1 MTHLTHP
8 MTGAMKP
15 SEQTASTAAP
25 APGKGNHGM
34 RAPKVVVSS
43 ERPLHEAVRQFKRD
57 LITMTLEATGGNR
70 SEAARRL
77 GIQRTYLHRLIR
89 ELEIQ
94 IPAPEG
100 RRDRAAGRRDVS

>member
-1 MTHLTHP
+1 MTPLTHP

-25 APGKGNHGM
+25 APGEGNHGL
-34 RAPKVVVSS
+34 RAPRVVVAS
-43 ERPLHEAVRQFKRD
+43 ECPLHEAVRQFKRE
-57 LITMTLEATGGNR
+57 LITMTLEAARGNR

-94 IPAPEG
+94 IAAPGG
-100 RRDRAAGRRDVS
+100 RRDRAARRRDVS

>member
-1 MTHLTHP
+1 MTPLTHP

-25 APGKGNHGM
+25 APGEGNHGL
-34 RAPKVVVSS
+34 RAPRVVVAS
-43 ERPLHEAVRQFKRD
+43 ECPLHEAVRQFKRE
-57 LITMTLEATGGNR
+57 LITMTLEAARGNR

-94 IPAPEG
+94 IPPGRARPDRPAP
-100 RRDRAAGRRDVS
+100 RRETS

>member
-1 MTHLTHP
+1 MHAL
-8 MTGAMKP
+8 
-15 SEQTASTAAP
+15 
-25 APGKGNHGM
+25 
-34 RAPKVVVSS
+34 RVVVSS

-57 LITMTLEATGGNR
+57 LIAMTLEAARGNR

-94 IPAPEG
+94 IPPGRARPDRSAP
-100 RRDRAAGRRDVS
+100 RRETS